1 MQFARTRVTSSTTG
15 TIRRAV
21 PTVDNTVRR
30 ENNDD
35 DEDNSRPRVLV
46 VLWRLLL
53 LLRWRLLLLVWAPV
67 RVVLRPTV
75 RCTVVKDDTTE
86 RSSRIRTTTAEGR
99 RVDDDDV
106 LMVPVD
112 KLLLPKKIYI
122 LA

>member
-15 TIRRAV
+15 TIRSAV

-46 VLWRLLL
+46 VLWRL